1 MKYIL
6 FFLIISLVVN
16 CSDEKELP
24 KQNYSI
30 AVNINGIKDSVK
42 AVFYNMETLQP
53 IDSTY
58 VIDNKFKFRG
68 FIDEPSSGLI
78 YFTNSTI
85 EKYPTILFWIDT
97 TNINIVANLKSLNV
111 KDNATCFLRKSQI
124 SGSKL
129 NHLVIDYK
137 EQVDSLI
144 LNRKIAINNSKTEQE
159 KELISKKYKL
169 LQEKNDSLFVFN
181 NYNNYFSIKK
191 IYDERNF
198 RPKPFINRYYHLL
211 NDFYKKSSKGRLIFN
226 FLQSNI
232 IKEGDSLKDFSGMT
246 LNNKKISLSNFKN
259 KVVLLDF
266 WTSNCPPCRK
276 QIREEFPILLEKFK
290 KEEFEI
296 VSFSLD
302 SNYELWKKASYE
314 DKINWIN
321 ISDLKGFYS
330 SIVID
335 YGIQLIPRTFII
347 DKSGIVNKSF
357 TGYNKGLIEKELTN
371 IFSRE
376 E

>member
-6 FFLIISLVVN
+6 FFLITSLVVN
-16 CSDEKELP
+16 CSAEKELR

-30 AVNINGIKDSVK
+30 TVNINGIKDSVK

-78 YFTNSTI
+78 YFMNSTI

-111 KDNATCFLRKSQI
+111 KYNTTCFLRKSQI

-181 NYNNYFSIKK
+181 NYNNYFIVKK

-198 RPKPFINRYYHLL
+198 RTKPFINKYYHLL
-211 NDFYKKSSKGRLIFN
+211 NDTYKRSSKGKLIFK

-246 LNNKKISLSNFKN
+246 LDNKKISLSNFKN

-302 SNYELWKKASYE
+302 SNYELWKKASHE

-347 DKSGIVNKSF
+347 DENGIVTKSF
-357 TGYNKGLIEKELTN
+357 TGYNQGLIEKELN
-371 IFSRE
+371 IIFSRE
-376 E
+376 